1 MTTLETISTVIAAV
15 AAILGGVWFILGKVF
30 KMGVTAARIDNIEG
44 SMTELKDSLKDFPCS
59 SHHDD
64 ITRIKALLLEKYPK
78 SASVFSCKCSPRR
91 LNETGEKLFR
101 AVDGEKFINEN
112 KTALFKLISDSR
124 PLVELD
130 VEQAAVAACLALAGT
145 PAFNRIKQFIYEE
158 PAWKLPDGA
167 AYDIT
172 TEDVCF
178 VIGLRLR
185 DIYLNEVP
193 GSKS

>member
-30 KMGVTAARIDNIEG
+30 KMGITAARIDNIEG

-91 LNETGEKLFR
+91 LNET
-101 AVDGEKFINEN
+101 
-112 KTALFKLISDSR
+112 
-124 PLVELD
+124 
-130 VEQAAVAACLALAGT
+130 
-145 PAFNRIKQFIYEE
+145 EE
-158 PAWKLPDGA
+158 PW
-167 AYDIT
+167 
-172 TEDVCF
+172 TERNSSTRTKPHC
-178 VIGLRLR
+178 
-185 DIYLNEVP
+185 
-193 GSKS
+193 SS

>member
-64 ITRIKALLLEKYPK
+64 STRIKALLLEKYPK

-145 PAFNRIKQFIYEE
+145 PAFCTNIVQTPVPTPIANCGQKRH
-158 PAWKLPDGA
+158 PA
-167 AYDIT
+167 T
-172 TEDVCF
+172 TSAPA
-178 VIGLRLR
+178 IGY
-185 DIYLNEVP
+185 IIVGTFKP
-193 GSKS
+193 TIVK

>member
-1 MTTLETISTVIAAV
+1 M
-15 AAILGGVWFILGKVF
+15 
-30 KMGVTAARIDNIEG
+30 
-44 SMTELKDSLKDFPCS
+44 
-59 SHHDD
+59 
-64 ITRIKALLLEKYPK
+64 
-78 SASVFSCKCSPRR
+78 
-91 LNETGEKLFR
+91 
-101 AVDGEKFINEN
+101 DGEKFINEN

-145 PAFNRIKQFIYEE
+145 PAFNRIKQFVYEE

>member
-1 MTTLETISTVIAAV
+1 MIAAV

-145 PAFNRIKQFIYEE
+145 PAFNRIKQFVYEE

-193 GSKS
+193 DSKS